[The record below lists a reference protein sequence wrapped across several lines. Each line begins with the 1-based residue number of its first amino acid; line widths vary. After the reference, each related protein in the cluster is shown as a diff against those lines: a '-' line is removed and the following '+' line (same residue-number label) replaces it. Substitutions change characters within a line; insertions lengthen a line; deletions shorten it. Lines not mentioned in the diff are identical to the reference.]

1 MTIEKNKNLFIITL
15 ENDKKT
21 YFNFSDGCIYG
32 MTGKKVKD
40 FCPEAKRILK
50 AYADND
56 FLARYFAVRNKDYDY
71 YFINQDGEQK
81 LNGSPAHKKYME
93 ETERRTK

>member
-15 ENDKKT
+15 ENGKQT

-50 AYADND
+50 AHADNN
-56 FLARYFAVRNKDYDY
+56 FLARYFSVRN
-71 YFINQDGEQK
+71 
-81 LNGSPAHKKYME
+81 
-93 ETERRTK
+93 